1 MNLINNEQKML
12 DIVFAKRNK
21 SYGAYAIRSAYG
33 NTMVKSLFIVFM
45 TLATTIGL
53 ILWLKDSHVEKI
65 ETGQVFEN
73 DSLLIIPMDLLK
85 EKLEEPRPMAN
96 NEKPAAAQN
105 NNNSQNATAI
115 NDHAADTAHQT
126 VNTDLHASNSTSTT
140 GTDGTSSNTSSV
152 VSSGTSTSTSNN
164 PVDLFSVDE
173 NPEFEG
179 GYPALMAFIRKHLK
193 YPNTAVEQSKQ
204 GTLYVKFVV
213 DENGKISNV
222 LLQNNL
228 GYGLDDEA
236 VRVVSMIPNF
246 KSPGKVKGKAV
257 KTYYQLPIKFKLG

>member
-1 MNLINNEQKML
+1 MNNEQKML

-33 NTMVKSLFIVFM
+33 NTMVKSMLIVFI
-45 TLATTIGL
+45 TLSTTISL
-53 ILWLKDSHVEKI
+53 IMWLRDSHVEKC
-65 ETGQVFEN
+65 ETGQVIFQ
-73 DSLLIIPMDLLK
+73 DSLLIVPMNMM
-85 EKLEEPRPMAN
+85 EKKIEEPKQMAS
-96 NEKPAAAQN
+96 NEKPASSPN
-105 NNNSQNATAI
+105 NNNTQNATKI
-115 NDHAADTAHQT
+115 NDHTADTAHQV
-126 VNTDLHASNSTSTT
+126 VNTDLHSTNTNSTT
-140 GTDGTSSNTSSV
+140 GTDGTSSGTSSL
-152 VSSGTSTSTSNN
+152 VSNGNGTVSNNN
-164 PVDLFSVDE
+164 PVDLFAVDE

-179 GYPALMAFIRKHLK
+179 GYPALLAFIKRHLK
-193 YPNTAVEQSKQ
+193 YPNNAVEQNKQ

-236 VRVVSMIPNF
+236 MRVVSMIPNF
-246 KSPGKVKGKAV
+246 KSPGKVKGKPV